1 MAKPRPYQPLIDH
14 LAGQPA
20 TTTTV
25 ALTFAEI
32 EELIRRPLPASA
44 YLRTWWHTRS
54 TPLTR
59 HVAVIGWQVER
70 VDLRR
75 RVVSF
80 LRTAAATDSRT

>member
-1 MAKPRPYQPLIDH
+1 MAKPRTYQLLIDY

-25 ALTFAEI
+25 VLTFAEI
-32 EELIRRPLPASA
+32 GELTRRPLPASA

-59 HVAVIGWQVER
+59 HVAAIGRQVER

-75 RVVSF
+75 RVVTF
-80 LRTAAATDSRT
+80 VRCAPGADSSA